1 MRPLKDLKVL
11 NASGNHVRRI
21 PPAVFAQFRQLQ
33 ALVLNNN
40 EIPEV
45 PPTWFKKGLLSLNT
59 LVLSH
64 NKVLR
69 LKFSFPTRRYIIRQ
83 AATPSPSPSVWNKP
97 SVWKKPPACACLR
110 LRLRLLG
117 VRGKVNVPCRG
128 GSKQIYLTV
137 PWLNRSKCGFL
148 GSESSRLLLA
158 LLRDSVGVCLSLPH
172 PVGGR
177 MLHSYS

>member
-1 MRPLKDLKVL
+1 MKSCATGGGVRLPSTLHRPTPLLYTRCLRPLPLCSRKVTYLTAAGNELTGEGLDGVRPLKDLKVL

-64 NKVLR
+64 NKV
-69 LKFSFPTRRYIIRQ
+69 
-83 AATPSPSPSVWNKP
+83 
-97 SVWKKPPACACLR
+97 
-110 LRLRLLG
+110 
-117 VRGKVNVPCRG
+117 
-128 GSKQIYLTV
+128 
-137 PWLNRSKCGFL
+137 
-148 GSESSRLLLA
+148 
-158 LLRDSVGVCLSLPH
+158 
-172 PVGGR
+172 
-177 MLHSYS
+177 